1 MNQIRRILA
10 NNIRTFSIISRATR
24 LRKSTGTVGTIMA
37 VKITGYLE
45 LIGIG
50 LEHIWCRPAFFFY
63 RFYVS
68 NSAKLRPQFT
78 VQPVQRGG
86 RERERKRAANIVY
99 AVCNDARR
107 RLFQKGRGTSI
118 KTLFVVDLIESVNPW
133 RLIGTAQH
141 LTRWSLIVVVGL
153 IVERRVYGSVNNFNI
168 LLEFYFIP
176 SRCLF
181 HSSSHVRLEF

>member
-1 MNQIRRILA
+1 MNQIRRILAA

-50 LEHIWCRPAFFFY
+50 THLVQASLFFFY

-86 RERERKRAANIVY
+86 REREKERQILCTRCATMQGGGCSKRVG
-99 AVCNDARR
+99 VHPSKR
-107 RLFQKGRGTSI
+107 FSSWTSS
-118 KTLFVVDLIESVNPW
+118 KV
-133 RLIGTAQH
+133 
-141 LTRWSLIVVVGL
+141 
-153 IVERRVYGSVNNFNI
+153 
-168 LLEFYFIP
+168 
-176 SRCLF
+176 
-181 HSSSHVRLEF
+181 

>member
-1 MNQIRRILA
+1 MNQIRRILAA

-50 LEHIWCRPAFFFY
+50 LEHIWCRPLSFFL
-63 RFYVS
+63 S
-68 NSAKLRPQFT
+68 LLR
-78 VQPVQRGG
+78 VQLGKVAATIYGTTCTTRRK
-86 RERERKRAANIVY
+86 RERERAANIVY

-107 RLFQKGRGTSI
+107 RLFQKSRGTSI
-118 KTLFVVDLIESVNPW
+118 KTLFLVDLIESVNPW